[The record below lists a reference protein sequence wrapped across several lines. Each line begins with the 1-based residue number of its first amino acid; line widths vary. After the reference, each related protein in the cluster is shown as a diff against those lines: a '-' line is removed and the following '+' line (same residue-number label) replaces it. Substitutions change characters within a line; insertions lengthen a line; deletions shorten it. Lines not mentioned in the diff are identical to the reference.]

1 MNFTHKLVERIS
13 IELSKKLEGYFL
25 QEIFSSGKDEL
36 FFNFSNT
43 NASFGIKLI
52 WAARSCFIFTQETI
66 YPKPTPHHLEFNQLN
81 KQKVIS
87 IKQHQNNR
95 SFQINLE
102 NKNVLVFKLYN
113 GLSNVLH
120 YKNEELVSHF
130 RGSIESDLHLKLSD
144 FDRHEITHKQSAKNV
159 LEDADDFFESV
170 NYYSRSHLALF
181 AFDELKRTLLQ
192 QNKSEIKR
200 CEQLLLKS
208 NQALQNILLA
218 IPLEEVGHIIMANLQ
233 LIEPKQTEVELLD
246 FYRNKNIAIKLK
258 KELNA
263 QQNAEYYYRKS
274 KKQKIELEQIQ
285 KRMDEATNK
294 LEQLNYQ
301 FQKIEQAETLKD
313 LKSLSSQKSEVKKQR
328 QALFKE
334 FECDGFKIWVG
345 KSAANND
352 LLTMKHAHKNDLW
365 LHAKGVSGSHVVIKH
380 QPGKPFTK
388 NAIEYAASLAAYYS
402 KSKGSSLV
410 PVVFVERK
418 FVRKPKGANPGA
430 VVIDKEEVIMVKP
443 HI

>member
-1 MNFTHKLVERIS
+1 MNFTHILVKRIA
-13 IELSKKLEGYFL
+13 IELSKKLEGCFL

-36 FFNFSNT
+36 YFNFSNT
-43 NASFGIKLI
+43 KTSFGIKLI
-52 WAARSCFIFTQETI
+52 WAARSCFIFTQDVF
-66 YPKPTPHHLEFNQLN
+66 YPKPTPYHLEFIQLN
-81 KQKVIS
+81 KQKIIS

-95 SFQINLE
+95 SFQINFE
-102 NKNVLVFKLYN
+102 NKSVLVFKLYN
-113 GLSNVLH
+113 GLSNVIF
-120 YKNEELVSHF
+120 YKEEELVSYF
-130 RGSIESDLHLKLSD
+130 RSSIESDLQLKLND
-144 FDRHEITHKQSAKNV
+144 FDRNEINHKQSIKNE
-159 LEDADDFFESV
+159 LEAAVDFFESV
-170 NYYSRSHLALF
+170 NDYSKRHLSLF
-181 AFDELKRTLLQ
+181 AFDELKHTLLQ
-192 QNKSEIKR
+192 QNKLETKR
-200 CEQLLLKS
+200 CEQLILKS
-208 NQALQNILLA
+208 TQAFKNILLSV
-218 IPLEEVGHIIMANLQ
+218 PLEEVGHIIMANLQ
-233 LIEPKQTEVELLD
+233 LIKPKQTEVELLD
-246 FYRNKNIAIKLK
+246 FYRNKNIFIKLK

-274 KKQKIELEQIQ
+274 KKQKIELEQLQ

-301 FQKIEQAETLKD
+301 FQKIDQAEILKD
-313 LKSLSSQKSEVKKQR
+313 LKSLSSQKSEVKKQ
-328 QALFKE
+328 QQELFKE

-380 QPGKPFTK
+380 QSGKPFTK
-388 NAIEYAASLAAYYS
+388 KAIECAASIAAYYS

-430 VVIDKEEVIMVKP
+430 VIIDKEEVIMAEPKL
-443 HI
+443 